1 LIDEDEKIDQQDE
14 EIDGDDEETAFE
26 SVFVER
32 EFVRVIYYLGS
43 VNVDF

>member
-26 SVFVER
+26 SVLVER
-32 EFVRVIYYLGS
+32 EFVRVLYYLAC